1 MIKIFDMLE
10 THFQSIIEER
20 VDQRIKNKYRN
31 VFHLDD
37 AFYSEPLDKYLLPKG
52 QLAGLEARIKADR
65 ANFQLEETESLY
77 NKIIKLFEKQ
87 LEEKKEEKK

>member
-1 MIKIFDMLE
+1 MTKIFDALE
-10 THFQSIIEER
+10 NYMQRIIEER
-20 VDQRIKNKYRN
+20 VDQKIKNKYRN

-37 AFYSEPLDKYLLPKG
+37 PFSSELFDKYSLPLG
-52 QLAGLEARIKADR
+52 ELSGLERRIKADR

-87 LEEKKEEKK
+87 LEEKKE

>member
-1 MIKIFDMLE
+1 MLE

-20 VDQRIKNKYRN
+20 VNQRIKIKYRN

-52 QLAGLEARIKADR
+52 QLTGLEARIKADR
-65 ANFQLEETESLY
+65 EIFKAEEETLIYEKLIIFFESLT
-77 NKIIKLFEKQ
+77 L
-87 LEEKKEEKK
+87 EKKE

>member
-20 VDQRIKNKYRN
+20 VNQRIKIKYRN

-37 AFYSEPLDKYLLPKG
+37 PFSSELFDKYSLPLG
-52 QLAGLEARIKADR
+52 ELSGLERRIKADR

-77 NKIIKLFEKQ
+77 NKIVKLFEKQ
-87 LEEKKEEKK
+87 LEEKKE